1 MAAPSLQQLVVSEFL
16 ESGGYDRHLKR
27 LRTALSCQVEGIRQA
42 AAKYLPEG
50 TRISRPAG
58 GYVLWIQLP
67 DKIDALKLYHAALA
81 EHISILPGVIFSATG
96 RYNNYIRINCG
107 HRWSEAHDRALLTL
121 GRLCD
126 RALG

>member
-1 MAAPSLQQLVVSEFL
+1 MAAPSLQQLVVAEFL
-16 ESGGYDRHLKR
+16 ESGGHDRHLKR
-27 LRTALSCQVEGIRQA
+27 LRTALACQVEG
-42 AAKYLPEG
+42 PG
-50 TRISRPAG
+50 RPAG
-58 GYVLWIQLP
+58 GYVLWMQLP
-67 DKIDALKLYHAALA
+67 GGIDALKLYHAALA
-81 EHISILPGVIFSATG
+81 EHISILPGGIFSATG